1 MYQFI
6 KDLEKIKCP
15 PLIIKERDLATEG
28 EIRRKL
34 KLKEADVRPDFAKEL
49 LEKGFVIFPVFKD
62 DRILPLGFGAKFCS
76 YRVINYGDACE
87 IIQEYGR
94 QEVNPQDTRY
104 TKPTTDAKVRCY
116 RFYYDRSE
124 GRYKQENNEERW
136 QLRLTE
142 MMELKESE
150 PVLELIWLFYDFYN
164 DFWINRIQCIKKFH
178 LDNKPSHLDYL
189 EYIYYLD
196 CQLENVKAYTLLL
209 RIFSELTE
217 AEYQLT
223 VQMVNSL
230 EKLIALSR
238 EYLHIRELNECFNSK
253 DDVLNGKT
261 IEKLKKHIDVLFKP
275 GYFVDPIKEEFY
287 PNIGQIYNRI
297 QLSRVYNS
305 HDTLREKQ
313 QNIITKAKKA
323 FEIQGKTT
331 LNALTDYLVY
341 FVN

>member
-15 PLIIKERDLATEG
+15 PLLIKEHDLATEG

-34 KLKEADVRPDFAKEL
+34 KLNEADVRPDFAKEL
-49 LEKGFVIFPVFKD
+49 LEQGFVVFPVFKD

-76 YRVINYGDACE
+76 YRVINYGDAYE

-104 TKPTTDAKVRCY
+104 TKPTADAKVRGY

-136 QLRLTE
+136 QLRLAE
-142 MMELKESE
+142 MTELKESE

-164 DFWINRIQCIKKFH
+164 DFWINRIQCTKRFH

-209 RIFSELTE
+209 RIFSELDE

-223 VQMVNSL
+223 VQMLDSI
-230 EKLIALSR
+230 EQHIECCR
-238 EYLHIRELNECFNSK
+238 EYLHSQELEGRFDPKHDAS
-253 DDVLNGKT
+253 NGKA
-261 IEKLKKHIDVLFKP
+261 IEKLMKLINVLFKP
-275 GYFVDPIKEEFY
+275 GYFVDPVKEKLF
-287 PNIGQIYNRI
+287 PNLGQIYNHV
-297 QLSRVYNS
+297 QLSRIYNS
-305 HDTLREKQ
+305 MESLREKKLL
-313 QNIITKAKKA
+313 ILDKAKKA
-323 FEIQGKTT
+323 FEMQGKTEIKS
-331 LNALTDYLVY
+331 LTDYPVY

>member
-15 PLIIKERDLATEG
+15 PLLIKERDLATEN

-34 KLKEADVRPDFAKEL
+34 KLNETDVRPDFAKEL
-49 LEKGFVIFPVFKD
+49 LEQGFVVFPVYKD

-104 TKPTTDAKVRCY
+104 TKPTADAKVRSY

-136 QLRLTE
+136 QLRLAE

-150 PVLELIWLFYDFYN
+150 LVLELIWLFYDFYN
-164 DFWINRIQCIKKFH
+164 DFWINRVQCTKRFH

-217 AEYQLT
+217 PEYQLT
-223 VQMVNSL
+223 VQMLDSL
-230 EKLIALSR
+230 EQHIEFCR
-238 EYLHIRELNECFNSK
+238 EYLHSQELESRFDPKHDSS
-253 DDVLNGKT
+253 NGKT
-261 IEKLKKHIDVLFKP
+261 IEKLMKLINVLFKP
-275 GYFVDPIKEEFY
+275 GYFVDPVQEKLI
-287 PNIGQIYNRI
+287 PNLGQIYDRI
-297 QLSRVYNS
+297 QLSRIYNS
-305 HDTLREKQ
+305 MESLREKKHL
-313 QNIITKAKKA
+313 ILDKAKKA
-323 FEIQGKTT
+323 FEMQGKTEIK
-331 LNALTDYLVY
+331 LLTDYLVY